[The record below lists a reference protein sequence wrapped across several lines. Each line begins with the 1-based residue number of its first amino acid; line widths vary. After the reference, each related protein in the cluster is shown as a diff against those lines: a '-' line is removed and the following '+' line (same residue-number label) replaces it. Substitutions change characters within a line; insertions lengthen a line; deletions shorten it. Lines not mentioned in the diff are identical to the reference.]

1 MKRILIT
8 GVGGNVGQY
17 LAQKLHMDGYR
28 VVGTYRN
35 RKPDCAGYE
44 LVGLNLTEQIPEID
58 DIDTIIHAAACLY
71 GNAEQLVLDNI
82 NATRNLINYA
92 ERHHVKKF
100 IYLSTVSVYGDVD
113 AELNTDSEIINPS
126 VYGCTKYIAEKLL
139 EESNIPI
146 KLVIGLPRMLGPFV
160 NLENTQGS
168 GFLTMTKKLLRE
180 EDVTCYIP
188 NLPYNNYMHVQDLAV
203 FLEKY
208 IYIYIYMEGKQASG
222 YRKILLGAKDRLS
235 MMEILEIMKTA
246 SRSRSN
252 IIPEDR
258 GIKPHCS
265 LVSIDAAV
273 KMGYEPR
280 TSEEMLVQFINDIV

>member
-1 MKRILIT
+1 M
-8 GVGGNVGQY
+8 
-17 LAQKLHMDGYR
+17 
-28 VVGTYRN
+28 
-35 RKPDCAGYE
+35 
-44 LVGLNLTEQIPEID
+44 NLTEQIPEID

-71 GNAEQLVLDNI
+71 GNAKQLVSDNS
-82 NATRNLINYA
+82 NATGNLINYA
-92 ERHHVKKF
+92 ERHRVNKF

-113 AELNTDSEIINPS
+113 EELDTDSDIINPS
-126 VYGCTKYIAEKLL
+126 VYGGTKYIAEKLL
-139 EESNIPI
+139 EESNIPT

-160 NLENTQGS
+160 DLENTQGS

-188 NLPYNNYMHVQDLAV
+188 NLPYNNYMHVQDLVV

-208 IYIYIYMEGKQASG
+208 IYGREKQASG